1 MPHIYQLP
9 ARRLRCLMPRMTF
22 VGLCGQIPS
31 RIRKCLYQVPPPR
44 TICAYLR
51 ILGPTLVSSC
61 VRARAATDRRRDDAP
76 GSKGEGEREARAT
89 DQRLVD
95 GAMYPCRY
103 RLNS

>member
-1 MPHIYQLP
+1 
-9 ARRLRCLMPRMTF
+9 MPRMTF

-31 RIRKCLYQVPPPR
+31 RIRKCHYQVPPPR

-51 ILGPTLVSSC
+51 RRRLGPTLVSSC
-61 VRARAATDRRRDDAP
+61 VRARAASDSRRDDAP

-95 GAMYPCRY
+95 GAMYP
-103 RLNS
+103 